1 VARSGDSTAYTAVAP
16 DVGATSGPE
25 AAGPTSAGP
34 DIGATAGPYGGGSES
49 CPVLPGVTGTR
60 PAVFACPRS
69 VLGDTPPAPG
79 LLETAIRRV
88 LFVPVGPAKASD
100 DAANRLFSASILLS
114 ALRCLFTYIV
124 VPVLV
129 PLVGPAVG
137 NSPAI
142 GIPLSLL
149 ALVFD
154 VRAVRRFWLA
164 NHPWRW
170 RMTAVYAALMVMVGA
185 LFIIDVVHAVS

>member
-1 VARSGDSTAYTAVAP
+1 MAGSGDSTATTALTA
-16 DVGATSGPE
+16 GAG
-25 AAGPTSAGP
+25 GTSAPALRADVDGTSVSP
-34 DIGATAGPYGGGSES
+34 CPARTSISPCPARGA
-49 CPVLPGVTGTR
+49 
-60 PAVFACPRS
+60 
-69 VLGDTPPAPG
+69 GDAPPAPG
-79 LLETAIRRV
+79 RAETAIRKV
-88 LFVPVGPAKASD
+88 LRVPVGPPKASD
-100 DAANRLFSASILLS
+100 DAANRLFSASIALS

-137 NSPAI
+137 DSPAI

-170 RMTAVYAALMVMVGA
+170 RMTAVYAVLMVMVGA
-185 LFIIDVVHAVS
+185 LLVIDIVHAVS

>member
-1 VARSGDSTAYTAVAP
+1 MAVTGDSTATTL
-16 DVGATSGPE
+16 D
-25 AAGPTSAGP
+25 TSAP
-34 DIGATAGPYGGGSES
+34 AGA
-49 CPVLPGVTGTR
+49 CPLPGVG
-60 PAVFACPRS
+60 PGSVCPIPQPG
-69 VLGDTPPAPG
+69 VVPPPASAA
-79 LLETAIRRV
+79 EAVIRKVLRV
-88 LFVPVGPAKASD
+88 PAGPPKASD

-114 ALRCLFTYIV
+114 ALRCLFTYVV

-137 NSPAI
+137 NSPGI
-142 GIPLSLL
+142 GIPLSVV

-170 RMTAVYAALMVMVGA
+170 RMTALYAVLMVMVAA
-185 LFIIDVVHAVS
+185 LAVIDVVHAVS

>member
-1 VARSGDSTAYTAVAP
+1 MSGTGDAAATTTLDTTADAVPA
-16 DVGATSGPE
+16 
-25 AAGPTSAGP
+25 
-34 DIGATAGPYGGGSES
+34 
-49 CPVLPGVTGTR
+49 CPVPGLGT
-60 PAVFACPRS
+60 VCPFPQPGG
-69 VLGDTPPAPG
+69 VVPPPASPA
-79 LLETAIRRV
+79 EAVIRRV
-88 LFVPVGPAKASD
+88 LRVPVGPPRASD

-114 ALRCLFTYIV
+114 ALRCLFTYV
-124 VPVLV
+124 FVPVLV

-142 GIPLSLL
+142 GIPLSVV

-170 RMTAVYAALMVMVGA
+170 RMTALYSVLMVMVAA
-185 LFIIDVVHAVS
+185 LAVIDVVHALS